1 MQLHRSARPLLIALL
16 VAAAPVGLSA
26 CSSSSS
32 SSNPSL
38 TTVASGGSATTG
50 TPATSS
56 FTCAKAP
63 ASTVNAALGTSVG
76 APTSQTNGTV
86 TVCTYNS
93 TSPIQTVIIR
103 VDTGSSTST
112 FQAEEAQSAAH
123 GETTTPV
130 SGVGDAAYSLTVSGG
145 GFTTNTFAV
154 LKGTNEVQ
162 VNGPGTPAQSQ
173 ALATQ
178 LVDSL

>member
-1 MQLHRSARPLLIALL
+1 MRNPSPTRALALSLLAAGCALTL
-16 VAAAPVGLSA
+16 AA

-32 SSNPSL
+32 SS
-38 TTVASGGSATTG
+38 TTTSGQGGSTT
-50 TPATSS
+50 TAAPASTAS

-63 ASTVNAALGTSVG
+63 ASAVNAALGTSVG
-76 APTSQTNGTV
+76 APTTQTNGSV

-93 TSPIQTVIIR
+93 TSPIQSVIIR
-103 VDTGSSTST
+103 VDTGSSAAT
-112 FQAEEAQSAAH
+112 FAAEQSQSAAH
-123 GETTTPV
+123 GETTTPM
-130 SGVGDAAYSLTVSGG
+130 SGVGDAAYSLTISGG

-162 VNGPGTPAQSQ
+162 VNGPGTPAQVQ
-173 ALATQ
+173 AYATQ

>member
-1 MQLHRSARPLLIALL
+1 MRMPAFPRSLVLALL
-16 VAAAPVGLSA
+16 AVGTPLTLAA

-32 SSNPSL
+32 SP
-38 TTVASGGSATTG
+38 TTTGSGGTATTAA
-50 TPATSS
+50 TATTSS

-63 ASTVNAALGTSVG
+63 ASAVNAALGTSVG
-76 APTSQTNGTV
+76 APATQTNGSV

-103 VDTGSSTST
+103 VDTGSSAST
-112 FQAEEAQSAAH
+112 FSAEESQSTAH
-123 GETTTPV
+123 GETVTPV
-130 SGVGDAAYSLTVSGG
+130 SGVGDAAYSSSLSGG

-154 LKGTNEVQ
+154 LHGANEVQ
-162 VNGPGTPAQSQ
+162 VNSPAPMAQTQ
-173 ALATQ
+173 AYATQ

>member
-1 MQLHRSARPLLIALL
+1 MRIRIAARPVVLALL
-16 VAAAPVGLSA
+16 AVGTPITLAA

-32 SSNPSL
+32 TP
-38 TTVASGGSATTG
+38 TTTSGSGGTAA
-50 TPATSS
+50 PAAPSS

-76 APTSQTNGTV
+76 APTTQTNGSV

-93 TSPIQTVIIR
+93 TNPIQTVIIR
-103 VDTGSSTST
+103 VDTGSGTAT
-112 FQAEEAQSAAH
+112 FSAEEAQSAAH
-123 GETTTPV
+123 GEPTTPV
-130 SGVGDAAYSLTVSGG
+130 PGVGDAAYSLSLSGG

-162 VNGPGTPAQSQ
+162 VNGPGTAAQSQ

-178 LVDSL
+178 LVDAL